1 MMSHNKYFF
10 IGVGGIGMSSLA
22 NYLIDTKNIVFG
34 YDRFSNKLVD
44 KLVDN
49 GLKFTDKL
57 DLGLI
62 PQEFLDDNVIVV
74 YTPAIKND
82 NVFLDFFS
90 NKKRNK
96 IFKRSE
102 LLGQISANTKCIAV
116 AGTHGK
122 TSTTAILSHL
132 LYYNKVKFRSFVGG
146 IMKGFDSNYLST
158 GDEYVIIEADEYD
171 RSFLA
176 LDPDYSLITSIE
188 KDHLDVYDDFESI
201 LTTFEI
207 FCDKTKKS
215 VIAEKDINIKK
226 DFSFSVDENADYSAD
241 IIRNDLD
248 GIHFNFKTPNNFISN
263 IHARV
268 VGKHNLKNVIS
279 ALSLIDQIEDFNLEE
294 FIPCLSKFR
303 GIERRMDIYKYED
316 KVIVDDYAHHPTEI
330 KSIIDTIDSNF
341 HDNPK
346 AVIFQPHLYTRT
358 RDLMDDFAKVLSHFQ
373 EVYLLEI
380 YPAREKPINGINS
393 EVLLNK
399 IDASKKEIIKKVDIN
414 KVINMSKCKTIA
426 ILGAG
431 DLTVNLNKKIFTN
444 E

>member
-1 MMSHNKYFF
+1 MSNNKYFF
-10 IGVGGIGMSSLA
+10 IGVGGIGMSSIA

-34 YDRFSNKLVD
+34 YDRSSNKLVD
-44 KLVDN
+44 RLINN
-49 GLKFTDKL
+49 GLNFTDKL
-57 DLGLI
+57 DIGI
-62 PQEFLDDNVIVV
+62 VPKEFLDDNVIVV

-82 NVFLDFFS
+82 NVFLNYFS

-102 LLGQISANTKCIAV
+102 ILGQISSNSKCIAV

-132 LYYNKVKFRSFVGG
+132 LYSNQVKFRSFVGG
-146 IMKGFDSNYLST
+146 IMKGFDSNYIST

-188 KDHLDVYDDFESI
+188 KDHLDVYDDLESI
-201 LTTFEI
+201 LTSFGI

-226 DFSFSVDENADYSAD
+226 DFSFSIDEDADYSAD
-241 IIRNDLD
+241 IIKNDLN
-248 GIHFNFKTPNNFISN
+248 GIYFDFKTPNNLISN
-263 IHARV
+263 IYARV
-268 VGKHNLKNVIS
+268 IGKHNLKNVIS

-294 FIPCLSKFR
+294 FIPYLSKFK

-316 KVIVDDYAHHPTEI
+316 KLIVDDYAHHPTEI
-330 KSIIDTIDSNF
+330 KSIFNTIDSNNK
-341 HDNPK
+341 DKPK
-346 AVIFQPHLYTRT
+346 AVIFQPHLFTRT
-358 RDLMDDFAKVLSHFQ
+358 RDLMDDFAKALSYFQ
-373 EVYLLEI
+373 EVYLLDI
-380 YPAREKPINGINS
+380 YPAREKPIKGVTS
-393 EVLLNK
+393 EALLNK
-399 IDASKKEIIKKVDIN
+399 IDVSKKEIIKKVQIN
-414 KVINMSKCKTIA
+414 DVINYTNCKIIA

-431 DLTVNLNKKIFTN
+431 DLTENLNKKIFTN

>member
-1 MMSHNKYFF
+1 MSHNKYFF
-10 IGVGGIGMSSLA
+10 IGVGGIGMSSIA

-34 YDRFSNKLVD
+34 YDRSSNKLVD
-44 KLVDN
+44 KLIDN

-57 DLGLI
+57 DIGLV

-74 YTPAIKND
+74 YTPAIKDD

-102 LLGQISANTKCIAV
+102 ILGQISANSKCIAV

-122 TSTTAILSHL
+122 TSTSAILSHL
-132 LYYNKVKFRSFVGG
+132 LYSNQVKFRSFVGG
-146 IMKGFDSNYLST
+146 IMKGFDSNYIST

-171 RSFLA
+171 RSFLT

-188 KDHLDVYDDFESI
+188 KDHLDVYDDLESI
-201 LTTFEI
+201 LTSFGI

-215 VIAEKDINIKK
+215 VIAEKDISIKK
-226 DFSFSVDENADYSAD
+226 DFSFSIDEDADYSAD
-241 IIRNDLD
+241 IIRNDIN
-248 GIHFNFKTPNNFISN
+248 GIHFNFKTPNKLISN

-268 VGKHNLKNVIS
+268 IGKHNLKNVVS

-294 FIPCLSKFR
+294 FIPYLSKFK

-330 KSIIDTIDSNF
+330 KSIFDTIDSNYQ
-341 HDNPK
+341 DKPK

-358 RDLMDDFAKVLSHFQ
+358 RDLMDDFAKVLSYFH
-373 EVYLLEI
+373 EVYLLDI
-380 YPAREKPINGINS
+380 YPAREKPINGITS

-399 IDASKKEIIKKVDIN
+399 IDASKKEIVKKVEIN
-414 KVINMSKCKTIA
+414 DVIHKTNCKTIA

-431 DLTVNLNKKIFTN
+431 DLTINLNKKIFTN

>member
-1 MMSHNKYFF
+1 MSNNKYFF
-10 IGVGGIGMSSLA
+10 IGVGGIGMSSIA

-34 YDRFSNKLVD
+34 YDRSSNKLVD
-44 KLVDN
+44 RLINN
-49 GLKFTDKL
+49 GLNFTDKL
-57 DLGLI
+57 DIGI
-62 PQEFLDDNVIVV
+62 VPKEFLDDNVIVV

-82 NVFLDFFS
+82 NVFLNYFS

-102 LLGQISANTKCIAV
+102 ILGQISSNSKCIAV

-132 LYYNKVKFRSFVGG
+132 LYSNQVKFRSFVGG
-146 IMKGFDSNYLST
+146 IMKGFDSNYIST

-188 KDHLDVYDDFESI
+188 KDHLDVYDDLESI
-201 LTTFEI
+201 LTSFGI

-226 DFSFSVDENADYSAD
+226 DFSFSIDEDADYSAD
-241 IIRNDLD
+241 IIKNDLN
-248 GIHFNFKTPNNFISN
+248 GIYFDFKTPNNLISN
-263 IHARV
+263 IYARV
-268 VGKHNLKNVIS
+268 IGKHNLKNVIS

-294 FIPCLSKFR
+294 FIPYLSKFK

-316 KVIVDDYAHHPTEI
+316 KLIVDDYAHHPTEI
-330 KSIIDTIDSNF
+330 KSIFNTIDSNNK
-341 HDNPK
+341 DKPK
-346 AVIFQPHLYTRT
+346 AVIFQPHLFTRT
-358 RDLMDDFAKVLSHFQ
+358 RDLMDDFAKALSYFQ
-373 EVYLLEI
+373 EVYLLDI
-380 YPAREKPINGINS
+380 YPAREKPINGITS
-393 EVLLNK
+393 EALLNK
-399 IDASKKEIIKKVDIN
+399 IDASKKEIIKKGQIN
-414 KVINMSKCKTIA
+414 DVINYTNCKIIA

-431 DLTVNLNKKIFTN
+431 DLTENLNKKIFTN